1 MTEGCVCSEWP
12 QHEERCSLRM
22 GAEGVGEGGR
32 EGRVEVIPAR
42 GWEGGGRGREKGGG
56 GGRRAGGGGGGDTYS
71 AAVFQWEKEATPP
84 ERAAKR
90 QP

>member
-42 GWEGGGRGREKGGG
+42 GE
-56 GGRRAGGGGGGDTYS
+56 DTYS
-71 AAVFQWEKEATPP
+71 AAAVFQWEKEATPP